1 MKKKACRRC
10 KLMVD
15 AEECPLC
22 KTSQFAINWKGRIYI
37 LNQKS
42 DIAKKTGMTALGE
55 YAIKVN

>member
-1 MKKKACRRC
+1 
-10 KLMVD
+10 MVD